1 MTGKARVPL
10 LLSLVPLIAGIG
22 LYFWLWNGWAAD
34 FVSVLRPWLPGS
46 SYSITGFPYRM
57 EANVAAPRWRGGD
70 AVALTASADSARINR
85 GPWQPDL
92 TVIASQSPRFAA
104 RVGPALSLTIT
115 GGSAASSVHST
126 GGRLVRLSNVVAQ
139 AKVKLGFLPA
149 AMTADTLELHLRE
162 RLGAVV
168 PGSPTGPTRGQLVL
182 AATNLRIGGGGA
194 LALAA
199 DFAVTGPARL
209 TAYDAWAGSGSL
221 EIASLS
227 LTDATGEVA
236 RAKATLVPTGRT
248 GFRIAGT
255 LATVCPASVAA
266 ALTGRPPVS
275 ERRLRAP
282 IPLAFEGSNAG
293 MSVTG
298 VPADLAMRATRGQ
311 LPPCPVLRGNG

>member
-1 MTGKARVPL
+1 MTGKTRTPL

-34 FVSVLRPWLPGS
+34 FAATLRPWLPGS
-46 SYSITGFPYRM
+46 SFSVTGFPYRM
-57 EANVAAPRWRGGD
+57 EANVTAPRWQGGD

-92 TVIASQSPRFAA
+92 TVIASEGPRFAA
-104 RVGPALSLTIT
+104 RISPALRVSIT

-126 GGRLVRLSNVVAQ
+126 GGRLVRLSNVIAQ
-139 AKVKLGFLPA
+139 ANVQLGFLPA
-149 AMTADTLELHLRE
+149 ALTADTLELHLRE
-162 RLGAVV
+162 RLGAAA
-168 PGSPTGPTRGQLVL
+168 PGSPTGPVRGQLVL
-182 AATNLRIGGGGA
+182 AATHLRIGGGGP

-199 DFAVTGPARL
+199 DLAVTGPARL
-209 TAYDAWAGSGSL
+209 TAYDRWAASGTI
-221 EIASLS
+221 EIASLTLS
-227 LTDATGEVA
+227 DATGEVA
-236 RAKATLVPTGRT
+236 SGKATLVPLGRT
-248 GFRIAGT
+248 GFRLAGT
-255 LATVCPASVAA
+255 VATVCPASVAA

-282 IPLAFEGSNAG
+282 VSLAFEGSHAG
-293 MSVTG
+293 LTVTG